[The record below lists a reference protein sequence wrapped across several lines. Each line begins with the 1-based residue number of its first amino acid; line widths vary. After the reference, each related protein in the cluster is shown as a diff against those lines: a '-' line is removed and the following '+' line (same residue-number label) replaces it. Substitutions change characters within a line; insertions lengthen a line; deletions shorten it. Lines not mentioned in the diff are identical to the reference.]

1 MARVKPSAAIAVL
14 FMLAGCSSTGNSNYS
29 QFYQALRQSVTARFG
44 DGRVTKDQASAI
56 PYASM
61 GYRVNGAPEQL
72 VVLATDAN
80 GEQLWT
86 SSARIVITTRGGRI
100 TRTVGLERNIAGLAP
115 RIGEQMPEI
124 AAALKGD
131 LIYARVQD
139 FPSLPAYAVTVNCTL
154 SRKGAQTIVI
164 LGRGI
169 AAIRVD
175 EVCRST
181 NPRWSFTNIYWVDPD
196 TGLCWRS
203 RQYIDPKG
211 DMIET
216 EILRPPE

>member
-1 MARVKPSAAIAVL
+1 MRRLPALAIIL
-14 FMLAGCSSTGNSNYS
+14 PLLAGCSSSGTSDYS
-29 QFYQALRQSVTARFG
+29 QFYRALRQSAAASFG
-44 DGRVTKDQASAI
+44 DGRITKGQAAAI

-61 GYRVNGAPEQL
+61 GYRVNGATEQL

-100 TRTVGLERNIAGLAP
+100 IRTVGLERDIAGLVP
-115 RIGEQMPEI
+115 KIGEQMPEI

-131 LIYARVQD
+131 LTYARVQD
-139 FPSLPAYAVTVNCTL
+139 FPALPAYAVTVNCTL
-154 SRKGAQTIVI
+154 SHKGAQTIVI

-169 AAIRVD
+169 ATMRID

-181 NPRWSFTNIYWVDPD
+181 NPRWSFTNTYWIDPD
-196 TGLCWRS
+196 TGLSWRS
-203 RQYIDPKG
+203 RQHIDPQG
-211 DMIET
+211 GMIET

>member
-1 MARVKPSAAIAVL
+1 LSALAIILPV
-14 FMLAGCSSTGNSNYS
+14 LAGCSSSGTSSYA
-29 QFYQALRQSVTARFG
+29 QYYQVLRQSVTASMG
-44 DGRVTKDQASAI
+44 SGRITKDQAAAI

-61 GYRVNGAPEQL
+61 GYRVNDASEQL

-86 SSARIVITTRGGRI
+86 SSAHIVITTRGGRI
-100 TRTVGLERNIAGLAP
+100 TRTVGLERDIAGLGP
-115 RIGEQMPEI
+115 KIGAQLPEI

-131 LIYARVQD
+131 VTYARVQD
-139 FPSLPAYAVTVNCTL
+139 FPSLPAYAVTANCTL
-154 SRKGAQTIVI
+154 SQRGAQTIVI

-169 AAIRVD
+169 ATARVD
-175 EVCRST
+175 ESCQSA
-181 NPRWSFTNIYWVDPD
+181 NPRWSFTNSYWIDPQ

-203 RQYIDPKG
+203 RQHVGPQG
-211 DMIET
+211 DVVET